1 MVQTISSYDS
11 LYVSYSM
18 NIQIY
23 KNYQSVDFVSV
34 KFHILIGEKLSFC
47 INKMEWKK
55 YILLKR
61 QDFTVNFLTVYEHI
75 LMRDHN
81 DM

>member
-34 KFHILIGEKLSFC
+34 KFHILIGKILSFC